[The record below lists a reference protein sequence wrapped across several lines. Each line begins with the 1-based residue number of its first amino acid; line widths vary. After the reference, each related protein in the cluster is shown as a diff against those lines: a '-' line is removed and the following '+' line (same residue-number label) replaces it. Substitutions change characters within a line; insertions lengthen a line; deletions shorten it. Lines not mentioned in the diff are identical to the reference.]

1 MARNR
6 NAVNPRE
13 CENVAKKKKLKIGKI
28 PRKGLHQGSK
38 ISALRRGQKRS
49 VQEPYSGA
57 YKNFR
62 SGLSTCQNKCKK
74 SIFFIS

>member
-13 CENVAKKKKLKIGKI
+13 CENVAKKKKKLKKGKI

-38 ISALRRGQKRS
+38 ISALCRG
-49 VQEPYSGA
+49 
-57 YKNFR
+57 
-62 SGLSTCQNKCKK
+62 
-74 SIFFIS
+74 